1 MDKRLKAV
9 FFGIEFE
16 TCICDKEA
24 DMDGFEKTTA
34 KLQAIA
40 NDKKVNCRFRYQEN
54 PRADIDYTKW
64 SVTRDGSIICGR
76 NAYGTSER
84 NFFSKGI
91 RSTNDCK
98 FTETAVE
105 IVTPIYNYYSDYALF
120 NSVLENVIFSGQFEY
135 VSNPSQGMHIN
146 TSYLGREYDPIKVLE
161 MWWYF
166 EPVIV
171 RFVPLIRR
179 SSEFAKPLREI
190 FSSIQDIRDREFS
203 FYRDPDIPPAKY
215 TMLCKKSNRFEF
227 RMINA
232 AMSMDHIMSWLGFC
246 ARFMVSS
253 PDFVVP
259 ETRDTG
265 TFDELFSYIKNYD
278 LKEYFSTIIQQFEV
292 DDRREI
298 LIKTKWG
305 YGLFNPD
312 INLKKL
318 LSEDDDSALSKEIKT
333 YIQADVMVNSF
344 INSGDTHQLTQ
355 YLTQENAEIVFRNI
369 LGNSFNKNDREVIVV
384 FINLILEA
392 YKNLQNIK
400 IIVDADLDDT
410 LLTAAKTGY
419 RTVVEFIVRNGAS
432 DEARK
437 LAFYIAI
444 KEGHSDIVKF
454 LIDNGVL
461 ALTDIEDA
469 ARLAIANRRL
479 DILELLAG
487 SIRSKNS
494 TLLRLSVR
502 NNAGLDIIKFLIDN
516 GADIHVN
523 EEELL
528 KTSVKKGDFDLFMLL
543 VKSGADISV
552 LSNEFVE
559 NINML
564 KFLIDKGAVS
574 VDKEL
579 LMAIDNANYT
589 LVEYLLNITT
599 YNSKDL
605 IRLANKKGR
614 WNIAKLI
621 EEKEKA
627 KQDAWRVKM
636 SEEISSDTDYPPMDA
651 PEFREFFTKVA
662 FQNRLDIIEDVM
674 TGSEPQKYKNAV
686 LKILVELQFDDD
698 VLDQIVRGGFA
709 TV

>member
-1 MDKRLKAV
+1 
-9 FFGIEFE
+9 
-16 TCICDKEA
+16 
-24 DMDGFEKTTA
+24 
-34 KLQAIA
+34 
-40 NDKKVNCRFRYQEN
+40 
-54 PRADIDYTKW
+54 
-64 SVTRDGSIICGR
+64 
-76 NAYGTSER
+76 
-84 NFFSKGI
+84 
-91 RSTNDCK
+91 
-98 FTETAVE
+98 
-105 IVTPIYNYYSDYALF
+105 
-120 NSVLENVIFSGQFEY
+120 
-135 VSNPSQGMHIN
+135 
-146 TSYLGREYDPIKVLE
+146 
-161 MWWYF
+161 
-166 EPVIV
+166 
-171 RFVPLIRR
+171 
-179 SSEFAKPLREI
+179 
-190 FSSIQDIRDREFS
+190 
-203 FYRDPDIPPAKY
+203 
-215 TMLCKKSNRFEF
+215 
-227 RMINA
+227 
-232 AMSMDHIMSWLGFC
+232 MDHIMSWLGFC

-265 TFDELFSYIKNYD
+265 TFDELFSYIKNDD
-278 LKEYFSTIIQQFEV
+278 LKEYFIQFEV

-305 YGLFNPD
+305 YGLFNPVID
-312 INLKKL
+312 LKRL
-318 LSEDDDSALSKEIKT
+318 LSEDDDRALSKAIKT
-333 YIQADVMVNSF
+333 YILADVQVNSF

-369 LGNSFNKNDREVIVV
+369 LGNSFNKNDRGVIVV

-400 IIVDADLDDT
+400 IIVDADLNDT
-410 LLTAAKTGY
+410 LLIAAKTGY

-444 KEGHSDIVKF
+444 REGHSDIVKF
-454 LIDNGVL
+454 LIDKGIL
-461 ALTDIEDA
+461 AVIDIEDA

-494 TLLRLSVR
+494 TLLLLSVR

-574 VDKEL
+574 VNKEL

-605 IRLANKKGR
+605 IRLANKKGL

-627 KQDAWRVKM
+627 KQDAARVKM

-686 LKILVELQFDDD
+686 LKLLVELQFDDE